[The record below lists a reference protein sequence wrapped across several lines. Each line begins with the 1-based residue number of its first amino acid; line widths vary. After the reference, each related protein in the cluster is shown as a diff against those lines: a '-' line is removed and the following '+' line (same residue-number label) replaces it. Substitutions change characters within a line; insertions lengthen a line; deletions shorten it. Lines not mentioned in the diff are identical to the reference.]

1 MNGRSLRPS
10 TVPTGSRRNDR
21 RRLTFVQLTT
31 SPTATRTPTL
41 PVEGK
46 HSRDPRKFYSAR
58 EALSV
63 AKPPIFVLRS
73 VAATRAGTRLFR
85 MLGFARR
92 NNDRHASVACWGWL
106 SRSVQLLG
114 ARIRGNQPDRER
126 KGFRSATKMP
136 IGLVRSTM
144 AATFTAAGRATISL
158 TLWPAI

>member
-92 NNDRHASVACWGWL
+92 NNDRHASVACWGSSRGPCSYSELESGETSRIGSGKDFAAPPRCQLVWCALRWL
-106 SRSVQLLG
+106 RLSQPQDVRQSR
-114 ARIRGNQPDRER
+114 
-126 KGFRSATKMP
+126 
-136 IGLVRSTM
+136 
-144 AATFTAAGRATISL
+144 
-158 TLWPAI
+158 